1 LLRLLVYIQIFLHCG
16 ALALAAETTT
26 EGFMEDELMD
36 EFAFLEESDV
46 VESAARHK
54 QEIGMSPSA
63 ITVITREDIEASGAN
78 TVADLLRMVP
88 GMDVAVA
95 SPFVTAITSRMYW
108 TYENNHYLVLVDG
121 REANIELFG
130 QSAWEMQPIELE
142 DIQRIEVIRGPGSS
156 LYGANAVAGVV
167 SITTRAVPKKT
178 SGWARVTGGETA
190 VFIAGARASTRIGN
204 WGFSLSGG
212 RNMAGLFGDHRTSGK
227 GVWKLRSVVEYRFS
241 EKKRLLLDAGISRS
255 TGRTPSAT
263 GDVVGTYPVGTI
275 RLAYDSED
283 LRGQLYWTYLPWDAT
298 LSAALDYGG
307 VRLAKFVPF
316 DSVAQTIVGEMQW
329 TLPTF
334 YQPLL
339 LIVGGGGRVSL
350 VDTDQ
355 LLDAET
361 YPEITSSG
369 YHKPGISHREARAGA
384 FVHGELA
391 PVDWVTVTG
400 GVRFDYNTVTGSF
413 WSPRLAA
420 VFRPAEGQF
429 IRLGVARAFRKP
441 AFMETH
447 LHLMAEFPPDS
458 PITGP
463 DQEKFQEF
471 MTRLVGNLN
480 LGNEKLLSFEAGYL
494 GQFLEERLS
503 VSLDLYY
510 NLHTDQIVMDANI
523 IQTEQGL
530 PDLDLSSF
538 MFAQVAPDIYI
549 IGSELRVRF
558 DLSKAVTLTASW
570 AHREVFDF
578 ETNQNADNS
587 PKNLITLGVRFRT
600 SFGLLGSLYAFSRSR
615 FWDVAVPNP
624 AGLMED
630 ILQKHMDDSML
641 LLGKLAWRWEV
652 PEGVELEAGVKL
664 FLPVNLSDLSIGY
677 NEVGG
682 GVSPTGKLYGGEQ
695 LRRIVTAYLQG
706 SF

>member
-1 LLRLLVYIQIFLHCG
+1 VYILIFLHCG

-36 EFAFLEESDV
+36 EFAFLEESGV

-78 TVADLLRMVP
+78 TVPDLLRMVP

-95 SPFVTAITSRMYW
+95 SPYLTAITSRLYW

-130 QSAWEMQPIELE
+130 QSAWVMQPIELE

-167 SITTRAVPKKT
+167 SITTRAVPEKN
-178 SGWARVTGGETA
+178 SGWARVAGGESA
-190 VFIAGARASTRIGN
+190 NFIAGARASTRVGK

-212 RNMAGLFGDHRTSGK
+212 RNVAGLFADQRVSGK
-227 GVWKLRSVVEYRFS
+227 DVWKVRSMVEYRFS
-241 EKKRLLLDAGISRS
+241 EKKRLLLDAGFTSS
-255 TGRTPSAT
+255 TGRTPAST
-263 GDVVGTYPVGTI
+263 GDVVGDYPYGTV
-275 RLAYDSED
+275 RLAYQSED
-283 LRGQLYWTYLPWDAT
+283 LRGQLYWIYMPWTAT
-298 LSAALDYGG
+298 VDAALDYNE

-316 DSVAQTIVGEMQW
+316 DAIAQTIVGDVQW
-329 TLPTF
+329 TLPTLF
-334 YQPLL
+334 EPLL

-350 VDTDQ
+350 ADSDQ
-355 LLDAET
+355 VLDAET
-361 YPEITSSG
+361 YSDITSSR
-369 YHKPGISHREARAGA
+369 YHQPGIQHREARTGA

-400 GVRFDYNTVTGSF
+400 GVRFDYNTVTGTF

-420 VFRPAEGQF
+420 VFRPAKGQF

-441 AFMETH
+441 AFIETH
-447 LHLMAEFPPDS
+447 IHLMAEFPPDS

-471 MTRLVGNLN
+471 MTRIIGNVN
-480 LGNEKLLSFEAGYL
+480 LENEKLLSFEAGYL
-494 GQFLEERLS
+494 GQFLEDRLS

-510 NLHTDQIVMDANI
+510 NLHTDQIVIRSNI
-523 IQTEQGL
+523 IPNEQGL
-530 PDLDLSSF
+530 PDLDRSSF
-538 MFAQVAPDIYI
+538 MFDHVAPDIYV
-549 IGSELRVRF
+549 IGSELRIRF
-558 DLSKAVTLTASW
+558 DLSETVAFTASW
-570 AHREVFDF
+570 AHREVFELESGDIID
-578 ETNQNADNS
+578 ES
-587 PKNLITLGVRFRT
+587 PKNLITLGARFRT
-600 SFGLLGSLYAFSRSR
+600 SFGLLGSMYAFSRSR
-615 FWDVAVPNP
+615 FWDSSVPNP

-630 ILQKHMDDSML
+630 LLRVYHDDSML

-677 NEVGG
+677 YEVGG
-682 GVSPTGKLYGGEQ
+682 GISPTGKLYGGEK
-695 LRRIVTAYLQG
+695 LRRVVTGYLQG